1 MKIKGR
7 VQLRKS
13 VKNKLLKELI
23 SNFGN
28 VVDNI
33 KDLKF
38 EAATVD
44 KFNVILV
51 DGDVLFFKDGDTYF
65 PTVKGVL
72 KMEIKSNNVVVDSG
86 AVRFVANGADIMC
99 PGIVSADPGIK
110 PGDHVIIVE
119 EAHGKPLAIGQS
131 LLPAEE
137 MVASSGKAIKSLH
150 YVGDDIWNIEV

>member
-13 VKNKLLKELI
+13 AKNKLLKELM

-28 VVDNI
+28 VVDGI

-38 EAATVD
+38 EAATVE
-44 KFNVILV
+44 KFNVVLV
-51 DGDVLFFKDGDTYF
+51 DGDVMFFKDNDGYF

-72 KMEIKSNNVVVDSG
+72 KLGITSNNITVDAG

-99 PGIVSADPGIK
+99 PGIVNADPAIK

-119 EAHGKPLAIGQS
+119 ETHGKPLAIGQA
-131 LLPAEE
+131 LLPADE
-137 MVASSGKAIKSLH
+137 MVGSSGKAVKSLH